1 MGNSW
6 SVPIPSNS
14 LGVIPSTLEH
24 RSRRIL
30 GDHLVV
36 QGLRLR
42 APNAGGLGLISG
54 QGTRSHKLQLRSG
67 AAQLKTN
74 KQTNL
79 GNKIDV
85 IWLSNVTGWWDSHGM
100 DICWGGPWFQSWFSF
115 PSIWTW
121 VIYWNFLWLCL
132 FICNTGAIKPL
143 VELSWETEEI
153 T

>member
-14 LGVIPSTLEH
+14 LGVIPSTLEY

-85 IWLSNVTGWWDSHGM
+85 I
-100 DICWGGPWFQSWFSF
+100 
-115 PSIWTW
+115 
-121 VIYWNFLWLCL
+121 
-132 FICNTGAIKPL
+132 
-143 VELSWETEEI
+143 
-153 T
+153 